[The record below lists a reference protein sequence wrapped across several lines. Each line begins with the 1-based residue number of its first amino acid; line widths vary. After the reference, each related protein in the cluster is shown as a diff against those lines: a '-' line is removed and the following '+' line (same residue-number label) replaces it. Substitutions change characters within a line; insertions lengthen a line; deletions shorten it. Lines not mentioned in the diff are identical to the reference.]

1 MKKILT
7 REEFKLQ
14 VLTRDNNSCVICKLP
29 AVDTHHVIDRS
40 LFDDGGYYT
49 DNGVSL
55 CSEHHLQAEQTII
68 SCKILRAKANI
79 TEIVLPEHLDTE
91 EEWDHWGNIILP
103 SGARLRGE
111 LFFNENVQK
120 ALKDGGVIESYL
132 EYVKYSRTYHLP
144 TSPNLQNDDRQ
155 HKNVDALFQEPII
168 ASIKMDG
175 ECTTLY
181 SDYNHA
187 RSIDS
192 KHHESRSWLKALH
205 GRIAHEIPKGWRIC
219 GENLFAKHSIHYQH
233 LKDFFYVFSIW
244 DEKNEAL
251 SWEDTLAYCDILGL
265 HTVPVFHA
273 GISCESLVQQ
283 EFDKYCLSCPDK
295 VEGYVVRRA
304 GKIPYQMFRKYTAK
318 WVRAGH
324 VETDEFWMTKPVIP
338 NKLEDAPVYH
348 CSEISDIF
356 KTIGNIDVYQDM
368 SDIDTFN
375 FFSTVGEIYNDSI
388 ALKYRIIQEIDSLHE
403 HLNNL
408 NLENWSDI
416 QAERK
421 VETLSKVYVILFG
434 DFEKVPLY
442 INDNLKRLA
451 SWRLEHGK

>member
-1 MKKILT
+1 MRKLLI
-7 REEFKLQ
+7 REEFKQ
-14 VLTRDNNSCVICKLP
+14 HVFTRDHNTCVMCKLP
-29 AVDTHHVIDRS
+29 AVDSHHIIDRS

-55 CSEHHLQAEQTII
+55 CHEHHLQAEQTII
-68 SCKILRAKANI
+68 SCKILRAKAGI

-111 LFFNENVQK
+111 LFFNDNVQK
-120 ALKDGGVIESYL
+120 ALKDGGVLGSYL

-155 HKNVDALFQEPII
+155 HKNVHTLFQEPII

-175 ECTTLY
+175 ECSTLY

-219 GENLFAKHSIHYQH
+219 GENLFAKHSIHYHH

-251 SWEDTLAYCDILGL
+251 SWEDTIAYCDMLGL
-265 HTVPVFHA
+265 HTVPIFHS
-273 GISCESLVQQ
+273 GISCEGLVQQ
-283 EFDKYCLSCPDK
+283 KFDKYCLTCPDP
-295 VEGYVVRRA
+295 VEGYVVRRS
-304 GKIPYQMFRKYTAK
+304 GKIPYQMFRTHTAK
-318 WVRAGH
+318 YVRAGH
-324 VETDEFWMTKPVIP
+324 VQTDKFWMSQPVIP
-338 NKLEDAPVYH
+338 NILEDAPIYSN
-348 CSEISDIF
+348 SEIHEILDI
-356 KTIGNIDVYQDM
+356 INDIDIYQDM
-368 SDIDTFN
+368 GDIELFN
-375 FFSTVGEIYNDSI
+375 FFGILGKIYNDSI
-388 ALKYRIIQEIDSLHE
+388 MLKYRITNEIDTVHKYLS
-403 HLNNL
+403 NL
-408 NLENWSDI
+408 GNWSDI
-416 QAERK
+416 QAEVK
-421 VETLSKVYVILFG
+421 VEALSKLYDVLFG
-434 DFEKVPLY
+434 KYEEIPLY
-442 INDNLKRLA
+442 INSRLSRVA
-451 SWRLEHGK
+451 KWRLEHGK